1 MIKSFFIFLGA
12 FAVNSAITAAE
23 TVAEPKPVSYFKQ
36 IRPILQAN
44 CQGCHQPAK
53 AKGGYVM
60 TDFAGLLKGGDNEGV
75 AVVPGKPMDSAML
88 TLIAPDKDGETE
100 MPKDKEP
107 LHSAEIELITKWIA
121 EGAKNDTPASAP
133 RKVDAEHPP
142 VC

>member
-1 MIKSFFIFLGA
+1 MKEFFILFPV
-12 FAVNSAITAAE
+12 FTAVLALNAAQPADG
-23 TVAEPKPVSYFKQ
+23 TTPVSYFNQ
-36 IRPILQAN
+36 IRPVLQAN

-88 TLIAPDKDGETE
+88 LLIAPDKDGETE

-121 EGAKNDTPASAP
+121 EGAKNDTPASAQ
-133 RKVDAEHPP
+133 RKVDA
-142 VC
+142 